1 MVQGRLF
8 SRILVAYDGSSSSQ
22 AALEVAV
29 EMAKRDKASLTAV
42 SVSSVPTAI
51 PLGPGGGGFDKIVSE
66 SRKEAND
73 LAEQA
78 KERAAKA
85 GISIRAEVLNG
96 SNGIAAAIVNY
107 AEDNKS
113 DLIVMGT
120 RGRTKLK
127 KMLLGSVAQGVV
139 TYAHCPVMVVR

>member
-1 MVQGRLF
+1 MVQGQLF
-8 SRILVAYDGSSSSQ
+8 SRILVAFDGSSSSL
-22 AALEVAV
+22 AALDVAV
-29 EMAKRDKASLTAV
+29 EMAKRDKAGLTAV

-66 SRKEAND
+66 SRKEAKD
-73 LAEQA
+73 LADKA
-78 KERAAKA
+78 KEKAAKG
-85 GISIRAEVLNG
+85 GISIKAEVLNG

-107 AEDNKS
+107 AEDDKS

-120 RGRTKLK
+120 RGRTRLK

-139 TYAHCPVMVVR
+139 TYAPCPVIVVR

>member
-1 MVQGRLF
+1 MIQGRLF
-8 SRILVAYDGSSSSQ
+8 SRILVAFDGSSSSQ
-22 AALEVAV
+22 SALDVAV

-66 SRKEAND
+66 SRKEASD
-73 LAEQA
+73 LADQA
-78 KERAAKA
+78 KEKAAKG
-85 GISIRAEVLNG
+85 GISIKAEVLND
-96 SNGIAAAIVNY
+96 SSGIAAAIVNY

-120 RGRTKLK
+120 RGRTRLK

-139 TYAHCPVMVVR
+139 TYAPCPVIVVR